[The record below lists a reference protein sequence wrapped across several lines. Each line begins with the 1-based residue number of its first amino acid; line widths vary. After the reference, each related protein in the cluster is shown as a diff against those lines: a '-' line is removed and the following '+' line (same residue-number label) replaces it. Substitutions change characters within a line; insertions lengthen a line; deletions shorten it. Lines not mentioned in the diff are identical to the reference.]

1 MRRFVLLLLLLHS
14 SIVLSPVSQQ
24 QWPFQYHPKMLL
36 YLLVPGLKAKSG
48 SFELEGYHWA
58 LEPHD
63 LEADD
68 VMEPGF
74 TCISYSWGHGREPS
88 PLRIDFDISNRTLP
102 ALATAIKHRPSC
114 ERVWIDALSVP
125 EEPQERAR
133 CLENMGYIYSLA
145 EEVLVVLSSAA
156 QTALEQMSKSDRID
170 HDSLRDLEKEDWIS
184 RAWTYQEAVNSKK
197 LYVTSEGPHGT
208 LVAGIRFM
216 NCVGY
221 TLSRLEG
228 SNFDKEQQFPRLYA
242 FQVLIAEYMIAGY
255 EERSALQ
262 VMSNMDKRTS
272 GRPDDHFYAMMGAIS
287 TTPAGFSGTIDPCE
301 AFMALCESK
310 GDYSFIYSA
319 AKRDPAFMRR
329 WRPVAG
335 DLPSILPWHSSGA
348 GQPGHKEG
356 GALYLDFMMTF
367 QRSPIEE
374 DGERF
379 VREWIKRSNTQL
391 QLPLHHS
398 AYTLL
403 QTMGFRGSS
412 KYISTA
418 KGYFFPLEPMKSGNV
433 VILVA
438 TKVHWACGAPGL
450 AFIDE
455 LNERVY
461 IPGVFVGCIDEKDS
475 TSVRMI

>member
-1 MRRFVLLLLLLHS
+1 MCRFVLLLLLLHS
-14 SIVLSPVSQQ
+14 SIVLSPISQQ

-36 YLLVPGLKAKSG
+36 YLLVPDLEAKSS
-48 SFELEGYHWA
+48 SFEFEGYHWA

-68 VMEPGF
+68 VMEPVF
-74 TCISYSWGHGREPS
+74 TCISYSWGPGREPS
-88 PLRIDFDISNRTLP
+88 PLRINFDISDRTLP

-114 ERVWIDALSVP
+114 KRVWIDALSVP

-133 CLENMGYIYSLA
+133 CLGSMGYIYSLA
-145 EEVLVVLSSAA
+145 EEVLVVLSSGA
-156 QTALEQMSKSDRID
+156 QTALEQMSKSHRID
-170 HDSLRDLEKEDWIS
+170 HDSLHNLEKEDWIS
-184 RAWTYQEAVNSKK
+184 RAWTYQEAVNSKE
-197 LYVTSEGPHGT
+197 LYITCEGPHGA
-208 LVAGIRFM
+208 LVAGDHFM

-228 SNFDKEQQFPRLYA
+228 SNFDKEQQFPRLSA
-242 FQVLIAEYMIAGY
+242 FQDLIGDYAIAGY

-272 GRPDDHFYAMMGAIS
+272 SRPGDHFYAMIGAIS
-287 TTPAGFSGTIDPCE
+287 TTVADFSGTIDPCE
-301 AFMALCESK
+301 AFMVLCESK

-335 DLPSILPWHSSGA
+335 DLPSILPWPGWGA

-356 GALYLDFMMTF
+356 SALYLDFMMTF

-379 VREWIKRSNTQL
+379 VRERIKPTNTQL
-391 QLPLHHS
+391 QLPLHHL
-398 AYTLL
+398 AYTFL

-412 KYISTA
+412 EYVSTA
-418 KGYFFPLEPMKSGNV
+418 KGYFFPLEPMKSDDV
-433 VILVA
+433 VVLVA
-438 TKVHWACGAPGL
+438 TKVRWAFGAPGL

-461 IPGVFVGCIDEKDS
+461 IPGAFVGCIDEKDS